1 MWKLKKNF
9 SLKKQYSI
17 VNRRFKYLLFVVLSI
32 SLTSQAQNGNDFIFF
47 EARLQTLAN
56 KVLTATTDSLKEEAN
71 RLLVEDLEEV
81 LLIKGSF
88 HYSFENIE
96 NLSIIDAPDE
106 SFKIFNWVMPKENGS
121 FEYFAYLQF
130 YNKRSK
136 NLHFIKLHDA
146 SHDMENEQFK
156 ILEGGD
162 WYGALYS
169 EVLHNSFNKKDYYTL
184 VGWDGNNEFTTKRII
199 DILHFNEE
207 LQPIFGAPILKMND
221 GTRSRMVMEY
231 SKKTSTNMA
240 YNEDTEY
247 IVFDQLEPIDGAE
260 KGMYEFYVPNLSYD
274 GLTFKNGK
282 WRLVE
287 NIPAYNDKKR
297 NRKQLKNIE
306 RGLQAP

>member
-1 MWKLKKNF
+1 M
-9 SLKKQYSI
+9 
-17 VNRRFKYLLFVVLSI
+17 NRRFKYLLFVVLSI

-96 NLSIIDAPDE
+96 NLSIIDAPDK

-136 NLHFIKLHDA
+136 NLHFIKLYDA

-240 YNEDTEY
+240 YNEDSEY

>member
-9 SLKKQYSI
+9 SLKKQHSI

-96 NLSIIDAPDE
+96 NLSIIDAPDK

-136 NLHFIKLHDA
+136 NLHFIKLYDA

-184 VGWDGNNEFTTKRII
+184 IGWDGNNEFTTKRII

-240 YNEDTEY
+240 YNEDSEY